1 MANQYPLK
9 PIAPTAYR
17 GSTPSAVTD
26 QVEQY
31 RNMLGFQAAS
41 EDVGL
46 FYQLNQVAGE
56 LTAEAGVQGQT
67 VNGRTPIE
75 ANSAYA

>member
-1 MANQYPLK
+1 MADQYPLK
-9 PIAPTAYR
+9 PITPTAYR
-17 GSTPSAVTD
+17 GNTPSAVTD

-31 RNMLGFQAAS
+31 RNMLGSQAAG

-46 FYQLNQVAGE
+46 FYQLNQVASE
-56 LTAEAGVQGQT
+56 LTSNAQLQGQT
-67 VNGRTPIE
+67 VDGRTPIE